1 MTHEQ
6 CSLATNLE
14 LATLYCA
21 NLMSTKDKAHWG
33 FLVTLLPNDMAVC
46 FNHADSF
53 ELDHFDQ
60 NLQLIF
66 WLKVNKDTVSEASI
80 LEYDRYEPRLG
91 ARSCHRYLE
100 FWKHLKI
107 SIYYVNHALLV
118 ILRLMGTFK
127 NVFNILIVQIPCWGR
142 TLHLTKD
149 MNNHMVDSHFQVKGQ
164 SWHFAKNE
172 THPNMFFK
180 GAALLQN
187 SHLLIRSPLFCN
199 YEM

>member
-14 LATLYCA
+14 LPTLYCA
-21 NLMSTKDKAHWG
+21 NLMSTKGKARWG

-60 NLQLIF
+60 YFQLIL
-66 WLKVNKDTVSEASI
+66 WLKVNKDTVSGASI
-80 LEYDRYEPRLG
+80 SEYDRYEPRLG

-100 FWKHLKI
+100 FWQNLKI
-107 SIYYVNHALLV
+107 SIYYVNHVLLV

-127 NVFNILIVQIPCWGR
+127 NVLRHSSCKSPVEVGPC
-142 TLHLTKD
+142 T
-149 MNNHMVDSHFQVKGQ
+149 
-164 SWHFAKNE
+164 
-172 THPNMFFK
+172 
-180 GAALLQN
+180 
-187 SHLLIRSPLFCN
+187 SPKTWIIIW
-199 YEM
+199 